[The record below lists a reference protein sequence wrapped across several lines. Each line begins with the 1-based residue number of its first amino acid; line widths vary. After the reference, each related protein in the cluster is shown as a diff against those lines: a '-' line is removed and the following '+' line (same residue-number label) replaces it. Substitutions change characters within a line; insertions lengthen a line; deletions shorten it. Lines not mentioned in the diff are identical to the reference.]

1 MSRTPR
7 LSFARLP
14 LLLLL
19 ALPFGLAAGDAEAQ
33 IRAARLPDE
42 ACIVNDFT
50 SFDDVIMTS
59 AATHDGGGGDVYQA
73 ICDDEDCWGFSINR
87 LSGVNVLT
95 TGITP
100 GEYSWYV
107 CAWNGSVKRVVA
119 NLSGGAALF
128 FRTAAERR
136 GVVELADPSVPDALR
151 RFHARL
157 DRTAAR

>member
-7 LSFARLP
+7 RSFARLP
-14 LLLLL
+14 LFLLLVVASTL
-19 ALPFGLAAGDAEAQ
+19 VVAEAEAQ
-33 IRAARLPDE
+33 VRAGRLPDE
-42 ACIVNDFT
+42 ACVVNDFT

-73 ICDDEDCWGFSINR
+73 ICDSEDCWGFSINR

-95 TGITP
+95 TGLTP
-100 GEYSWYV
+100 GEYTWYV

-136 GVVELADPSVPDALR
+136 GVVEISDPSVPESLR

-157 DRTAAR
+157 DRTSPR